1 MAAPIQAH
9 EDPVLFRE
17 AVNFTAAQTR
27 FLPRLIEKDYFC
39 TLLLHYLAAADK
51 ALVFKGGTCL
61 AKVHADFYRLSED
74 LDFVISTPVDAT
86 RAVRSALTS
95 RLKESAGKIGQELS
109 CFRIVEP
116 LKGANNSTQ
125 YLALIGYRSLLGE
138 HEETIKIE
146 VALREPLLTPTF
158 NGMARTLLLNPISV
172 QPMVPPFALPCISL
186 EEAMAEKL
194 RAALSRRGVAIRDFY
209 DIDYAIRR
217 LDLNPR
223 EPALVAL
230 VRQKL
235 FIPGNAPVN
244 VSQTRLA
251 ELRQQLDS
259 QLKPVLLGRD
269 FTEFNLEAAFRT
281 VADVASLLESGSKD
295 KRGSEETS

>member
-1 MAAPIQAH
+1 MTIFIRAH
-9 EDPVLFRE
+9 EDTVLFRE

-61 AKVHADFYRLSED
+61 AKVHAEFYRLSED
-74 LDFVISTPVDAT
+74 LDFVISTPVNAT
-86 RAVRSALTS
+86 RTVRSALTS
-95 RLKESAGKIGQELS
+95 RLKESTGKIGQELS

-146 VALREPLLTPTF
+146 VGLREPLLTPVF
-158 NGMARTLLLNPISV
+158 KGMVKTLLHNPISV
-172 QPMVPPFALPCISL
+172 QPLVPPFALPCISR

-194 RAALSRRGVAIRDFY
+194 RAALSRREVAIRDFY
-209 DIDYAIRR
+209 DIDYAVRKMG
-217 LDLNPR
+217 LDLQA
-223 EPALVAL
+223 PAQLDL
-230 VRQKL
+230 VRRKL
-235 FIPGNAPVN
+235 SIPGNEPVDM
-244 VSQTRLA
+244 SGSRLA
-251 ELRQQLDS
+251 ALRQQLIA
-259 QLKPVLLGRD
+259 QLKPVLRTQD
-269 FTEFNLEAAFRT
+269 FESFDLESVFQRVAA
-281 VADVASLLESGSKD
+281 VASLLAKNNLP
-295 KRGSEETS
+295 